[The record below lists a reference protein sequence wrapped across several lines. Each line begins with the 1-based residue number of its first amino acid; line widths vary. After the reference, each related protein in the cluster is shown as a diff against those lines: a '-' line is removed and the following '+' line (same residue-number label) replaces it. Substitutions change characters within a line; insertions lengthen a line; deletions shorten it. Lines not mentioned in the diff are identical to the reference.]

1 MNIKMKLFLV
11 GILAGGISYW
21 FNNYNE
27 YLLLGVNI
35 HYIMFINSILFSFIV
50 TYYYLKSNS
59 NDSAAI
65 ISLGALS
72 AYIIRILFDV
82 AFIDKTSHN
91 LLPFEIIMISLIVF
105 PGTYLGAFGVKL
117 VKRIKKIG

>member
-1 MNIKMKLFLV
+1 MNTKMKLFLV

-50 TYYYLKSNS
+50 TYYLNSNS

-65 ISLGALS
+65 ISLGALT

-82 AFIDKTSHN
+82 VFIDRTSHN

>member
-1 MNIKMKLFLV
+1 MNTKMKLFLV

-35 HYIMFINSILFSFIV
+35 HFIMLINSILFSFIV
-50 TYYYLKSNS
+50 TYYLKSNS
-59 NDSAAI
+59 NDSALI

-82 AFIDKTSHN
+82 AFIDNTSHN

-117 VKRIKKIG
+117 VKWIKKIG

>member
-1 MNIKMKLFLV
+1 MNTKMKLFLF

-21 FNNYNE
+21 FNSYNE

-35 HYIMFINSILFSFIV
+35 NYIMFINSILFSFIV
-50 TYYYLKSNS
+50 LFYLKSNS

-72 AYIIRILFDV
+72 AYIIRVLFDV
-82 AFIDKTSHN
+82 IFIDNTSHN